1 MSRAGLDPECIVS
14 QRTSRSEIAA
24 NFPSFPLAPWRGIR
38 RAPDPMTVPA
48 EKAPEVAELQTDDT
62 SGPLPTRDYAGAWRV
77 ARPDATCNH
86 APRVGS

>member
-1 MSRAGLDPECIVS
+1 
-14 QRTSRSEIAA
+14 
-24 NFPSFPLAPWRGIR
+24 
-38 RAPDPMTVPA
+38 MTVPA

>member
-1 MSRAGLDPECIVS
+1 
-14 QRTSRSEIAA
+14 
-24 NFPSFPLAPWRGIR
+24 
-38 RAPDPMTVPA
+38 MTVPA

-86 APRVGS
+86 APRVGSQGAVQLPRVCVYLTIHVVGYLKRETTIWVPLPSA